1 MKREE
6 AADVV
11 GVMEKRFDAH
21 AAPSGELPVT
31 GGMRDA
37 MTLFNG
43 RARPKRPLNV
53 EERGSFVT
61 DVAAAVF
68 LGVVGWID
76 WKCGED
82 KRTRTK
88 RLTVNGIPANGNCIP
103 DDGTLH
109 GALDVVDL
117 KIQAC
122 GGG

>member
-21 AAPSGELPVT
+21 AAPSGELSVT
-31 GGMRDA
+31 GGMREA

-43 RARPKRPLNV
+43 RARPRRPLKV

-68 LGVVGWID
+68 FGGVGWFGMEV
-76 WKCGED
+76 WGRQKGHE
-82 KRTRTK
+82 
-88 RLTVNGIPANGNCIP
+88 PSA
-103 DDGTLH
+103 
-109 GALDVVDL
+109 
-117 KIQAC
+117 
-122 GGG
+122 

>member
-31 GGMRDA
+31 GGMREA

-43 RARPKRPLNV
+43 RARPRRPLKV

-61 DVAAAVF
+61 DVAAAV
-68 LGVVGWID
+68 LRCSLEWR
-76 WKCGED
+76 CGED

>member
-31 GGMRDA
+31 GGMREA

-43 RARPKRPLNV
+43 RARPRRPLKA

-68 LGVVGWID
+68 WGGWLVWIGGVG
-76 WKCGED
+76 KT
-82 KRTRTK
+82 KRTRT
-88 RLTVNGIPANGNCIP
+88 
-103 DDGTLH
+103 
-109 GALDVVDL
+109 
-117 KIQAC
+117 
-122 GGG
+122 